1 MHPRDQTIFAV
12 SSGRPPSAISI
23 VRVSGP
29 GAGTT
34 PTVLA
39 GKIPAPRMATRA
51 LLRDGN
57 RQPIDDAVMLWFPGP
72 ASATG
77 EDVAEFHVHGG
88 RAVLAALFATL
99 SALDHMRAAEPGE
112 FTRRAFENGKLDL
125 TEAEGLDDLIHADT
139 DRQRRQ
145 ALRQLKGLLGDRARD
160 WRSQVIEASAL
171 IEAGIDFSDEA
182 DVPAEL
188 IAPALKK
195 IKTLLGEI
203 QQVLAAQGHS
213 ERLREGLVV
222 AIAGPPNVGK
232 STLMNQLAR
241 REVAIVSPHA
251 GTTRD
256 VIEVQLDLD
265 GYPVTVI
272 DTAGIRETA
281 DPVEQEGVGGRRAR
295 ARAAE
300 ADLVLW
306 LVDAHG
312 EKKLEKSLEQ
322 GAAPAWVV
330 RNKIDLDAVEKDAAS
345 LKIDAVNFGQPGGA
359 LRQAQR
365 HTDFEI
371 SASRGDGI
379 LQLIAALIA
388 FAQNYFG
395 AGEGGLISRERQR
408 KLLQETAVSLQ
419 RSLSAI
425 QEGEEL
431 AAEDLRIAA
440 RSLGRLLGRVDVEDV
455 LDVIFREFCIG
466 K

>member
-1 MHPRDQTIFAV
+1 MHPRDQTIFAL
-12 SSGRPPSAISI
+12 SSGRPPSAIAI

-29 GAGTT
+29 EAGPVLTA
-34 PTVLA
+34 LA
-39 GKIPAPRMATRA
+39 GKTPPPRVATRA
-51 LLRDGN
+51 LLRDAS
-57 RQPIDDAVMLWFPGP
+57 RQPIDDAVVLWFPHP

-77 EDVAEFHVHGG
+77 EDVVEFHVHGG
-88 RAVLAALFATL
+88 RAVLAALFA
-99 SALDHMRAAEPGE
+99 ALAAFDQVRAAEPGE

-160 WRSQVIEASAL
+160 WRAEIVEASAL
-171 IEAGIDFSDEA
+171 IEAGIDFSDES

-188 IAPALKK
+188 IAPALAKV
-195 IKTLLGEI
+195 KTLVAEI
-203 QQVLAAQGHS
+203 EEVLAAQGQS
-213 ERLREGLVV
+213 ERLRDGLVV

-272 DTAGIRETA
+272 DTAGIRETE
-281 DPVEQEGVGGRRAR
+281 DPVEQEGVRRAR

-306 LVDAHG
+306 LTDRSNADISHRGQTPVW
-312 EKKLEKSLEQ
+312 L
-322 GAAPAWVV
+322 V
-330 RNKIDLDAVEKDAAS
+330 RNKIDLDETGRPGAQDGQGAAAV
-345 LKIDAVNFGQPGGA
+345 F
-359 LRQAQR
+359 R
-365 HTDFEI
+365 I
-371 SASRGDGI
+371 SANRGDGVAE
-379 LQLIAALIA
+379 LISVLVR
-388 FAQNYFG
+388 FAQDYFG
-395 AGEGGLISRERQR
+395 SSESGLISRARQR
-408 KLLQETAVSLQ
+408 KLLEQTVDSLR
-419 RSLSAI
+419 RSLDVADT
-425 QEGEEL
+425 GEEL
-431 AAEDLRIAA
+431 AAEELRAA
-440 RSLGRLLGRVDVEDV
+440 AFSLGRLLGRVDVEDI
-455 LDVIFREFCIG
+455 LEVIFREFCVG

>member
-1 MHPRDQTIFAV
+1 MHPREQTIFAL
-12 SSGRPPSAISI
+12 SSGRPPSAIAI

-29 GAGTT
+29 EAATALT
-34 PTVLA
+34 LLA

-51 LLRDGN
+51 LLRDGH
-57 RQPIDDAVMLWFPGP
+57 RQPIDDAVVLWFPGP

-88 RAVLAALFATL
+88 RAILAALFATL

-139 DRQRRQ
+139 DRQRSQ

-160 WRSQVIEASAL
+160 WRAQIIEASAL
-171 IEAGIDFSDEA
+171 IEAGIDFSDEG
-182 DVPAEL
+182 DVSAEL
-188 IAPALKK
+188 IAPALAK
-195 IKTLLGEI
+195 IKTLLDEI
-203 QQVLAAQGHS
+203 QHVLAEQGRS

-256 VIEVQLDLD
+256 IIEVQLDLD

-272 DTAGIRETA
+272 DTAGIRDTD
-281 DPVEQEGVGGRRAR
+281 DPVEREGVRRAR

-306 LVDAHG
+306 LVDATY
-312 EKKLEKSLEQ
+312 EKNLDE
-322 GAAPAWVV
+322 GTAPVWVV
-330 RNKIDLDAVEKDAAS
+330 RNKIDLDAVESDA
-345 LKIDAVNFGQPGGA
+345 GGRTSVDVA
-359 LRQAQR
+359 
-365 HTDFEI
+365 I

-379 LQLIAALIA
+379 AELISALVG

-395 AGEGGLISRERQR
+395 PGEGGLISRERQR
-408 KLLQETAVSLQ
+408 KLLEQTVVSLR
-419 RSLSAI
+419 RSTSVI
-425 QEGEEL
+425 EHGEEL

-440 RSLGRLLGRVDVEDV
+440 RSLGQLLGRVDVEDL
-455 LDVIFREFCIG
+455 LDVIFRDFCIG

>member
-1 MHPRDQTIFAV
+1 MHPRDQTIFAL
-12 SSGRPPSAISI
+12 SSGRLPSAIAL

-29 GAGTT
+29 QAQEVVTA
-34 PTVLA
+34 LA
-39 GKIPAPRMATRA
+39 GKLPSPRMATRA
-51 LLRDGN
+51 LLRDVGQ
-57 RQPIDDAVMLWFPGP
+57 RPIDDAVVLWFPGP

-88 RAVLAALFATL
+88 RAVLAALFAAL
-99 SALDHMRAAEPGE
+99 SGFENVRTAEPGE

-145 ALRQLKGLLGDRARD
+145 ALDQLKGLLGDRARD
-160 WRSQVIEASAL
+160 WRTRIIEASAL
-171 IEAGIDFSDEA
+171 IEAAIDFSDEG

-188 IAPALKK
+188 IAPALAKVK
-195 IKTLLGEI
+195 ALRTEI
-203 QQVLAAQGHS
+203 EEVLAGQGRS
-213 ERLREGLVV
+213 ERLRDGLVV

-272 DTAGIRETA
+272 DTAGIRETD
-281 DPVEQEGVGGRRAR
+281 DPVEQEGVRRAR
-295 ARAAE
+295 ARAAD

-306 LVDAHG
+306 LSDSPQAAIDRHG
-312 EKKLEKSLEQ
+312 
-322 GAAPAWVV
+322 AVPIWRV
-330 RNKIDLDAVEKDAAS
+330 RNKIDLEEAGRPLAESEAPS
-345 LKIDAVNFGQPGGA
+345 QESFQ
-359 LRQAQR
+359 
-365 HTDFEI
+365 I
-371 SASRGDGI
+371 SASRGDGVPE
-379 LQLIAALIA
+379 LIAALVG
-388 FAQNYFG
+388 FAQSYFG
-395 AGEGGLISRERQR
+395 GSEGGLIGRTRQR
-408 KLLQETAVSLQ
+408 KLLEDTAASLRRCVEVIGQ
-419 RSLSAI
+419 
-425 QEGEEL
+425 GEEL
-431 AAEDLRIAA
+431 AAEELRTAA
-440 RSLGRLLGRVDVEDV
+440 HSLGRLLGRVDVEDI

>member
-1 MHPRDQTIFAV
+1 MHPQEQTIFAL

-29 GAGTT
+29 QAGTALKS
-34 PTVLA
+34 LA
-39 GKIPAPRMATRA
+39 GKIPVPRMATRA
-51 LLRDGN
+51 LLRDA
-57 RQPIDDAVMLWFPGP
+57 RQQSIDDAVVLWFPGP
-72 ASATG
+72 GSATG

-99 SALDHMRAAEPGE
+99 SAFPDIRPAEPGE

-145 ALRQLKGLLGDRARD
+145 ALRHLKGLLGDRARD
-160 WRSQVIEASAL
+160 WRAQIIEACAL
-171 IEAGIDFSDEA
+171 IEAGIDFSDEG

-188 IAPALKK
+188 IAPAMAK
-195 IKTLLGEI
+195 IQTLLGEI
-203 QQVLAAQGHS
+203 QEVLAAQGRS

-256 VIEVQLDLD
+256 IIEVHLDLD

-272 DTAGIRETA
+272 DTAGIRETD
-281 DPVEQEGVGGRRAR
+281 DPVEQEGVRRAR

-306 LVDAHG
+306 MIDAGH
-312 EKKLEKSLEQ
+312 EKVPHES
-322 GAAPAWVV
+322 AAPVWTI
-330 RNKIDLDAVEKDAAS
+330 RNKIDLGTGFA
-345 LKIDAVNFGQPGGA
+345 GRQGGA
-359 LRQAQR
+359 
-365 HTDFEI
+365 DFAI
-371 SASRGDGI
+371 SASRGDGMQE
-379 LQLIAALIA
+379 LMAALVN
-388 FAQNYFG
+388 FARDYFG
-395 AGEGGLISRERQR
+395 SSEAGLIGRERQR
-408 KLLQETAVSLQ
+408 KLLCETVDSLQ
-419 RSLSAI
+419 RSITVL
-425 QEGEEL
+425 EKGEEL
-431 AAEDLRIAA
+431 GAEELRTAAH
-440 RSLGRLLGRVDVEDV
+440 SLGRLLGRVDVEDI
-455 LDVIFREFCIG
+455 LDAIFREFCIG

>member
-1 MHPRDQTIFAV
+1 MHPRDQTIFAL

-23 VRVSGP
+23 ARVSGP
-29 GAGTT
+29 RAGAALTL
-34 PTVLA
+34 LA

-51 LLRDGN
+51 LLRDRN
-57 RQPIDDAVMLWFPGP
+57 RQPIDDAVILWFPAP

-88 RAVLAALFATL
+88 RAVLAALFAAL
-99 SALDHMRAAEPGE
+99 SDFDNLRAAEPGE

-145 ALRQLKGLLGDRARD
+145 ALSQLKGLLGDRARD
-160 WRSQVIEASAL
+160 WRAQIIEASAL

-182 DVPAEL
+182 AEL

-195 IKTLLGEI
+195 IKALLGEI
-203 QQVLAAQGHS
+203 RQVLAARGHG

-256 VIEVQLDLD
+256 IIEVQLDLD

-272 DTAGIRETA
+272 DTAGISDTDA
-281 DPVEQEGVGGRRAR
+281 PVEREGVRRAR

-300 ADLVLW
+300 ADMVLW
-306 LVDAHG
+306 LVDATH
-312 EKKLEKSLEQ
+312 EKNSDD
-322 GAAPAWVV
+322 GGTAPVWVV
-330 RNKIDLDAVEKDAAS
+330 RNKID
-345 LKIDAVNFGQPGGA
+345 
-359 LRQAQR
+359 
-365 HTDFEI
+365 
-371 SASRGDGI
+371 
-379 LQLIAALIA
+379 
-388 FAQNYFG
+388 
-395 AGEGGLISRERQR
+395 
-408 KLLQETAVSLQ
+408 
-419 RSLSAI
+419 
-425 QEGEEL
+425 
-431 AAEDLRIAA
+431 
-440 RSLGRLLGRVDVEDV
+440 
-455 LDVIFREFCIG
+455 
-466 K
+466 